1 MGESAHRKTG
11 DEIMSTK
18 SKIVLSFG
26 LFLAAVSA
34 AAAAPHQA
42 NIHTSQLGIARANT
56 AAAQGPARTSADEQR
71 WFNHQDLGLS
81 YGYPAAFVR

>member
-1 MGESAHRKTG
+1 MGESAHRKTR

-42 NIHTSQLGIARANT
+42 NIHTSQLGVAQANT
-56 AAAQGPARTSADEQR
+56 STVQGPALRISSRKQR
-71 WFNHQDLGLS
+71 WFNHMMQGSRSL
-81 YGYPAAFVR
+81 FETNF

>member
-1 MGESAHRKTG
+1 MGESAHRKTR

-18 SKIVLSFG
+18 SKIVLSLG

-42 NIHTSQLGIARANT
+42 NIHTSQLGVAQANT
-56 AAAQGPARTSADEQR
+56 STVQGPALRISSRKQR
-71 WFNHQDLGLS
+71 WCNHMMQGSRSL
-81 YGYPAAFVR
+81 FETNF

>member
-1 MGESAHRKTG
+1 
-11 DEIMSTK
+11 MSTK

-42 NIHTSQLGIARANT
+42 NIRTSQLGVAQSNDVHGPTRELALRDLIAEAKVVQPHD
-56 AAAQGPARTSADEQR
+56 AGGQE
-71 WFNHQDLGLS
+71 LI
-81 YGYPAAFVR
+81 

>member
-42 NIHTSQLGIARANT
+42 NIHTSQLGV
-56 AAAQGPARTSADEQR
+56 AQ
-71 WFNHQDLGLS
+71 S
-81 YGYPAAFVR
+81 YGGYSSDPKTRALELVADKYHGWAEYLP